1 MMLRRHGSGEDFLGC
16 RPASGWQIE
25 QVGISEEVSPAE
37 SDEWNFTLFDIAAQS
52 PLVCTKDARG
62 FLESLVGGRLIG
74 HSDS

>member
-1 MMLRRHGSGEDFLGC
+1 MLRRHGSGEDFLGC
-16 RPASGWQIE
+16 CPASGWQVE